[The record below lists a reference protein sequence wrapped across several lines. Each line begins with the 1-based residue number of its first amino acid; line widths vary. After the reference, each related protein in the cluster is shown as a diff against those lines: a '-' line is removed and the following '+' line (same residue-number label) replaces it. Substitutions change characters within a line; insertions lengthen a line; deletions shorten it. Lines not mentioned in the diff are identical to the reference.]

1 MSGWFVAACG
11 ALTFLC
17 ADSLF
22 AGPAALHLPVAA
34 LTGPMTAPA
43 SPVDHAAFTP
53 GPDASLGAALQG
65 VLEIAEAR
73 LQSAPALQTPMIDGR
88 DALLF
93 PAIS

>member
-53 GPDASLGAALQG
+53 GPDASSGAALQG
-65 VLEIAEAR
+65 VLEIA
-73 LQSAPALQTPMIDGR
+73 
-88 DALLF
+88 
-93 PAIS
+93 